1 MTRPQPPSA
10 PPLKWGEGYGAVI
23 LAAGLSSRMVENKLL
38 LPWRAGGTIV
48 RHVAMKYVNASIGQ
62 IVVVTGRDAARVRAV
77 LADLDV
83 TCVHNPDYETGE
95 ILSSVKVGLRAL
107 AVDLGLLGRVDTDR
121 RHKPAAAAFIQPAD
135 MPCVPPQVIGQLAAA
150 HEAGWNVAPRYEGR
164 RGHPVLLDRAY
175 WEAMLALA
183 ADAMPRDALVGSQM
197 RLVDVE
203 DEGVLL
209 DVDTREA
216 YERVMACGL

>member
-1 MTRPQPPSA
+1 M
-10 PPLKWGEGYGAVI
+10 
-23 LAAGLSSRMVENKLL
+23 AAGLSSRMVENKLL
-38 LPWRAGGTIV
+38 LPWRDGGAIV
-48 RHVAMKYVNASIGQ
+48 RHVALKYVDASIEHV
-62 IVVVTGRDAARVRAV
+62 VVVTGRDASRVRAV
-77 LADLDV
+77 LVDLNV

-107 AVDLGLLGRVDTDR
+107 PGDLGLR
-121 RHKPAAAAFIQPAD
+121 RHKPVAACFIQPAD
-135 MPCVPPQVIGQLAAA
+135 MPCVPKEVIGQLAAA

-183 ADAMPRDALVGSQM
+183 ADAMPRDVIQAARERL

-203 DEGVLL
+203 DEGVLV

-216 YERVMACGL
+216 YERVLAR